1 MRRRAL
7 IRACGAFGAWLVL
20 GAHTPY
26 RQWQVYRQR
35 HLVIGTSRADAPSY
49 ALGKRIVFVL
59 LEHLPESSARVT
71 RGPDPWRLA
80 SLLTTSQLDVVLL
93 STEDAA
99 ALQDGRAPFEAFGP
113 TEMRAL
119 ARLGSHLLL
128 TRPDF
133 PDRHAYLVAMTLSE
147 HGDALEQPSR
157 SAPTSCRRIRARSP
171 MPRARRSR
179 PGQRSQARRACRPT
193 TCTERRA

>member
-7 IRACGAFGAWLVL
+7 ILACGALGAWLVL

-93 STEDAA
+93 SAEDAA
-99 ALQDGRAPFEAFGP
+99 ALREGHAPFEAFGP

-147 HGDALEQPSR
+147 HGDALEAAVEIGADVVPTHPGALAYASG
-157 SAPTSCRRIRARSP
+157 APEPAGPKVASEEGLP
-171 MPRARRSR
+171 PDHVH
-179 PGQRSQARRACRPT
+179 
-193 TCTERRA
+193 

>member
-7 IRACGAFGAWLVL
+7 IHACGTFGAWCLL
-20 GAHTPY
+20 SAHTPY
-26 RQWQVYRQR
+26 RQWQVYRRR

-93 STEDAA
+93 STEDAL
-99 ALQDGRAPFEAFGP
+99 ALQEGRAPFEAFGP
-113 TEMRAL
+113 TELRAL
-119 ARLGSHLLL
+119 TRLGSHLLL
-128 TRPDF
+128 TQPDF

-147 HGDALEQPSR
+147 HGDALEAAVEIAAKLVPAHPGALAYASG
-157 SAPTSCRRIRARSP
+157 APEPAGPEVASEEGLP
-171 MPRARRSR
+171 PDHVH
-179 PGQRSQARRACRPT
+179 
-193 TCTERRA
+193 

>member
-7 IRACGAFGAWLVL
+7 IRAWAALGAWHALS
-20 GAHTPY
+20 AHTPY

-35 HLVIGTSRADAPSY
+35 HLVIGTSRADRPSY
-49 ALGKRIVFVL
+49 PLGKRIAFVL
-59 LEHLPESSARVT
+59 LEHLPKSSARVT

-93 STEDAA
+93 SAEDAA
-99 ALQDGRAPFEAFGP
+99 ALQDGRPPFEAFGP

-119 ARLGSHLLL
+119 ARFGSHLLV

-133 PDRHAYLVAMTLSE
+133 PDRHAWLVAMTLE
-147 HGDALEQPSR
+147 QHGDALGAEVRVAAGDVVPAHPGALAYASG
-157 SAPTSCRRIRARSP
+157 APEPAGPEVASEEAVAP
-171 MPRARRSR
+171 NHVH
-179 PGQRSQARRACRPT
+179 
-193 TCTERRA
+193 

>member
-7 IRACGAFGAWLVL
+7 IRAGVL
-20 GAHTPY
+20 LCVSHALSAHTPY

-49 ALGKRIVFVL
+49 PLGKRIAFVL
-59 LEHLPESSARVT
+59 LEHLPQSSARVT

-93 STEDAA
+93 TADDAA
-99 ALQDGRAPFEAFGP
+99 ALQDGRPPFEAFGA

-119 ARLGSHLLL
+119 ARLGSHLLV

-133 PDRHAYLVAMTLSE
+133 PDRHAWLVAMTLMR
-147 HGDALEQPSR
+147 HGDALGAEVQIAAGDVVPAHPGALAYVSGT
-157 SAPTSCRRIRARSP
+157 PEP
-171 MPRARRSR
+171 MGPEVASEEGL
-179 PGQRSQARRACRPT
+179 PPDHVH
-193 TCTERRA
+193 

>member
-7 IRACGAFGAWLVL
+7 IRACGTFGAWLVL

-93 STEDAA
+93 STEDAL
-99 ALQDGRAPFEAFGP
+99 ALQDGRAPFEAFGA

-119 ARLGSHLLL
+119 ARLGTHLLL

-133 PDRHAYLVAMTLSE
+133 PDRHAYLVAMTLGE
-147 HGDALEQPSR
+147 HGDALEAAVEITGDVIPAHPGALAYALG
-157 SAPTSCRRIRARSP
+157 APEPAGPEVASE
-171 MPRARRSR
+171 
-179 PGQRSQARRACRPT
+179 QRLPPDHAH
-193 TCTERRA
+193 

>member
-7 IRACGAFGAWLVL
+7 VRAGIALGAWHALS
-20 GAHTPY
+20 AHTPY

-35 HLVIGTSRADAPSY
+35 HLVIGTSRADRPSY
-49 ALGKRIVFVL
+49 PLGKRIAFVL
-59 LEHLPESSARVT
+59 LEHLPKSSARVT

-93 STEDAA
+93 TVNDAA
-99 ALQDGRAPFEAFGP
+99 ALQDGRPPFEAFGP

-119 ARLGSHLLL
+119 ARLNSYLLV

-133 PDRHAYLVAMTLSE
+133 PDRHAWLVAMTLMR
-147 HGDALEQPSR
+147 HGDALDAAVQIGAADVVPAHPGALAYASG
-157 SAPTSCRRIRARSP
+157 APE
-171 MPRARRSR
+171 
-179 PGQRSQARRACRPT
+179 PT
-193 TCTERRA
+193 GPEVASEETLPPDHVH